1 MSRRTQLK
9 LKKILKKAEF
19 VHADLEYH
27 EEMLIDAK
35 KEFNE
40 SFTDLLKS
48 LPPDIKQK
56 IEENKKKQLEENI
69 RKQQEEL
76 DKKEEEHN
84 TPDEDKEKG
93 TVTDLSLDVA
103 SDSIENPVE
112 IEQQDSEADKSS
124 IIKKLFYKIA
134 NLTHPDKLVAS
145 NLPEYEINKRK
156 ATFKRAQTAYERN
169 NWYTLYSIATDFGID
184 PGEVGNDQIDWIEDD
199 IKLNMNKISNIARV
213 FAWVWYTAPE
223 ADKDMIM
230 KNYFMQV
237 YGVDY

>member
-35 KEFNE
+35 KEFHE
-40 SFTDLLKS
+40 TFTNLLKS

-56 IEENKKKQLEENI
+56 IEENKKKQLEENL

-76 DKKEEEHN
+76 DKKQEEDN
-84 TPDEDKEKG
+84 AIDEDEEKG
-93 TVTDLSLDVA
+93 TVTDLSPDVI
-103 SDSIENPVE
+103 SDSIEDPVE
-112 IEQQDSEADKSS
+112 IGDQDSEVDKSS

-134 NLTHPDKLVAS
+134 NLTHPDKLVSS

-156 ATFKRAQTAYERN
+156 EIFKRAQTAYERN
-169 NWYTLYSIATDFGID
+169 NWYTLYSIATDLGID
-184 PGEVGNDQIDWIEDD
+184 PGEVGNDQIEWIEDD
-199 IKLNMNKISNIARV
+199 IKHTMNKISNIARL
-213 FAWVWYTAPE
+213 FAWVWYTASE
-223 ADKDMIM
+223 TDKDMIM
-230 KNYFMQV
+230 KNYFTQV

>member
-35 KEFNE
+35 KEFHE
-40 SFTDLLKS
+40 SFTNLLNS
-48 LPPDIKQK
+48 LPPEVKQK
-56 IEENKKKQLEENI
+56 IEETKKKQLEENL

-76 DKKEEEHN
+76 DKKKKEDN
-84 TPDEDKEKG
+84 APDEEIQKG
-93 TVTDLSLDVA
+93 TVTDLSPDVA
-103 SDSIENPVE
+103 SDSIEDPVE
-112 IEQQDSEADKSS
+112 IEHQVPEEDKSS

-145 NLPEYEINKRK
+145 NLPEHEVNKRK
-156 ATFKRAQTAYERN
+156 EIFKRAQTAYERN
-169 NWYTLYSIATDFGID
+169 NWYTLYSIAIDFGID
-184 PGEVGNDQIDWIEDD
+184 PGEVGNDQIAWIEDD
-199 IKLNMNKISNIARV
+199 IKLTMNKISNIARL

-223 ADKDMIM
+223 ADKEMIM
-230 KNYFMQV
+230 KSYFTQV

>member
-35 KEFNE
+35 KEFHE
-40 SFTDLLKS
+40 SFTNLLKS

-56 IEENKKKQLEENI
+56 IEENKKKQLEENL
-69 RKQQEEL
+69 RRQQEEL
-76 DKKEEEHN
+76 DKAEKEN
-84 TPDEDKEKG
+84 NKPDDDRKKG
-93 TVTDLSLDVA
+93 TVTDLSPDVV
-103 SDSIENPVE
+103 SDSIEDPVE
-112 IEQQDSEADKSS
+112 IEDQDSEVDKSS

-145 NLPEYEINKRK
+145 NLPEHEVNKRK
-156 ATFKRAQTAYERN
+156 ETFKRAQTAYERN

-184 PGEVGNDQIDWIEDD
+184 PGEVGNDQIAWIEDD
-199 IKLNMNKISNIARV
+199 IKLTMNKISNIARL
-213 FAWVWYTAPE
+213 FAWVWYTAPK
-223 ADKDMIM
+223 ADKEMIM
-230 KNYFMQV
+230 KNYFAQV
-237 YGVDY
+237 YGVEY